1 VRHLRNPAAA
11 GLVHHPEMQT
21 ATLLLF
27 AATVLPLICTPG
39 PDMLFITAQTLS
51 AGAGAGLRATAGVCL
66 GYVVHSALAALGV
79 AAIIAASP
87 LLFEALRWLGAAY
100 LLYLASQLIRSA
112 LRPGSLGPVAGRGG
126 RGTVRRG
133 FLTAVLN
140 PKGMMIY
147 FAILPQFMEHD
158 GNIALQAT
166 VLSAIFI
173 GLCALVYSVL
183 SLAVGTAGRKTGFSD
198 AGRRWVEGISGGL
211 LILAAGRL
219 ATR

>member
-1 VRHLRNPAAA
+1 MGR
-11 GLVHHPEMQT
+11 VHDPEMQT

-112 LRPGSLGPVAGRGG
+112 LRPGSLGLVAGRKE
-126 RGTVRRG
+126 GTVRRG
-133 FLTAVLN
+133 FLTAFLN

-147 FAILPQFMEHD
+147 FAILPQFMQHD

-183 SLAVGTAGRKTGFSD
+183 SLAVGAAGRKTGFGERS
-198 AGRRWVEGISGGL
+198 RRWIEGISGGL

>member
-1 VRHLRNPAAA
+1 MA
-11 GLVHHPEMQT
+11 T

-51 AGAGAGLRATAGVCL
+51 RGTGAGLRATAGVCF
-66 GYVVHSALAALGV
+66 GYGVHSLLVALGV

-87 LLFEALRWLGAAY
+87 LLFEALRWVGAAY
-100 LLYLASQLIRSA
+100 LIYLASQLIRSA
-112 LRPGSLGPVAGRGG
+112 LRPGRPTFVAARGG
-126 RGTVRRG
+126 SIVRRG
-133 FLTAVLN
+133 FLTAFLN

-147 FAILPQFMEHD
+147 FAILPQFMQHD
-158 GNIALQAT
+158 GSIALQAT

-183 SLAVGTAGRKTGFSD
+183 SLAIGTANKKTGFSD
-198 AGRRWVEGISGGL
+198 LSRRWVEGLAGGL

-219 ATR
+219 ATK